1 MQISGI
7 ALVQIAQST
16 HFFYIAVHNDFFFL
30 KILSLNLPLYEN
42 MLIFFQTFTICS
54 ESLCTVKGDFK
65 DQQKKKANSFSNK
78 QYLVVDDRNFKSLL
92 VT

>member
-16 HFFYIAVHNDFFFL
+16 HVFFYLAVHNDFFFL
-30 KILSLNLPLYEN
+30 KILPLNLPLYEN
-42 MLIFFQTFTICS
+42 MLIFFQTFTIFS

-65 DQQKKKANSFSNK
+65 DQQKKESKF
-78 QYLVVDDRNFKSLL
+78 LFK
-92 VT
+92 